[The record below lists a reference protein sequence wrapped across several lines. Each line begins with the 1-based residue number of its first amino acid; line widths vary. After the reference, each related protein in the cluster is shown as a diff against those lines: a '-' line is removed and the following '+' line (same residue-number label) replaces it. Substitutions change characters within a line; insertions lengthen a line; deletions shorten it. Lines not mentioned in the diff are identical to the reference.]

1 MSVECTS
8 CGHLIPAGQFRCG
21 RCGGLAPRESLED
34 FGGLTEV
41 VADGPAA
48 AQVPPSSPPLVVPGA
63 AQPQTV
69 ESAAHAPAHH
79 VERAHPEP
87 APPEPHAAEEPAEVD
102 PMHAKEYAVPKGTFA
117 SEMPHPAPAPS
128 RNADA
133 SGEVK
138 AVARDFS
145 EPVATTPNSATSSA
159 QRLKEPR
166 VATRPP
172 FLASEILRE
181 DLTPL
186 EPGKR
191 IVSVV
196 AHVAGGFGLIGSL
209 LLGYGSAAGIM
220 CAIACVG
227 MVALGRV
234 RLEYATRAAAMAL
247 LSGAGLVGAALV
259 RLSLGASHDDP
270 VLAAACALLPAA
282 LLYRHW
288 YRASPTARALVAGS
302 LVFAV
307 AWAAM
312 TSHRGLLTLGFSW
325 QSWLPALAWY
335 VFGILCLL
343 SLLAFMADE
352 TTGGCGVWALGVSVW
367 FALFVCLR
375 AAMEVETFAVRTREA
390 ATALGVAE
398 AAFAAPLAAALAQLY
413 SRALTP
419 RRRTAV
425 ARG

>member
-21 RCGGLAPRESLED
+21 KCGGLAPRESLED

-41 VADGPAA
+41 VADGHAA
-48 AQVPPSSPPLVVPGA
+48 AQAPPSSPPLVLP
-63 AQPQTV
+63 
-69 ESAAHAPAHH
+69 SAALPQASEP
-79 VERAHPEP
+79 P
-87 APPEPHAAEEPAEVD
+87 APPAPAPEPPSDEERAESD
-102 PMHAKEYAVPKGTFA
+102 PLHAKEYAVPKGTFA
-117 SEMPHPAPAPS
+117 SEMPQPPPTPP

-133 SGEVK
+133 SGELK
-138 AVARDFS
+138 AVARDGS
-145 EPVATTPNSATSSA
+145 EPVATTPNSAASST

-166 VATRPP
+166 VAPRPP

-181 DLTPL
+181 DLTPV

-191 IVSVV
+191 SVSHV
-196 AHVAGGFGLIGSL
+196 AHVAGAFGLIGSL

-220 CAIACVG
+220 CAVACVG
-227 MVALGRV
+227 IVALARV
-234 RLEYATRAAAMAL
+234 RLEYATRAAAIAL
-247 LSGAGLVGAALV
+247 LSGTGLVGAAV
-259 RLSLGASHDDP
+259 ARLSLGASHDDP

-282 LLYRHW
+282 LLFRHW

-325 QSWLPALAWY
+325 ESWLPALAWY

-375 AAMEVETFAVRTREA
+375 AAMEIETFALRTRDA
-390 ATALGVAE
+390 AAALGVAE

-413 SRALTP
+413 ARALAP
-419 RRRTAV
+419 RRRPAV

>member
-1 MSVECTS
+1 MSVACTS

-21 RCGGLAPRESLED
+21 KCGGLAPRESLQD

-48 AQVPPSSPPLVVPGA
+48 AQAPPSSPPLILRSA
-63 AQPQTV
+63 AQPQAS
-69 ESAAHAPAHH
+69 EPPPPAPTPA
-79 VERAHPEP
+79 RLAP
-87 APPEPHAAEEPAEVD
+87 APPAPLELPADEEPAESD

-117 SEMPHPAPAPS
+117 SEMPQATPTPS
-128 RNADA
+128 KNADA
-133 SGEVK
+133 SGELK
-138 AVARDFS
+138 AVARDLS
-145 EPVATTPNSATSSA
+145 EPVTTTPNSAASSA

-166 VATRPP
+166 VAPRPP

-181 DLTPL
+181 DLTPV

-191 IVSVV
+191 SMSHV
-196 AHVAGGFGLIGSL
+196 AHAAGSFGLIGSL
-209 LLGYGSAAGIM
+209 LFGYGSAAGVM
-220 CAIACVG
+220 CAVACVG
-227 MVALGRV
+227 IVALARV
-234 RLEYATRAAAMAL
+234 RLEYATRAAAIAL
-247 LSGAGLVGAALV
+247 LSGTCLVGAAV
-259 RLSLGASHDDP
+259 ARLSLGASHDDP

-282 LLYRHW
+282 LLFRHW

-325 QSWLPALAWY
+325 ESWLPALAWY

-375 AAMEVETFAVRTREA
+375 AAMEVETFAVRTRDA
-390 ATALGVAE
+390 AAALGVAE
-398 AAFAAPLAAALAQLY
+398 AAFAAPFAAALAQLY
-413 SRALTP
+413 ARALAP
-419 RRRTAV
+419 RRRSAV

>member
-21 RCGGLAPRESLED
+21 KCGGLAPRESLED

-41 VADGPAA
+41 VADGAGA
-48 AQVPPSSPPLVVPGA
+48 VLAPPSSPPLVVPSVV
-63 AQPQTV
+63 AQPQTS
-69 ESAAHAPAHH
+69 EPPAPAPAQPEPPAEEEPEADPAHAK
-79 VERAHPEP
+79 
-87 APPEPHAAEEPAEVD
+87 D
-102 PMHAKEYAVPKGTFA
+102 YAVPKGTFA
-117 SEMPHPAPAPS
+117 SEMPQPTPTPP

-133 SGEVK
+133 SGELR
-138 AVARDFS
+138 AVAREIS
-145 EPVATTPNSATSSA
+145 EPVATTLGSAASSA

-166 VATRPP
+166 VAPRPP

-181 DLTPL
+181 DLTPV

-191 IVSVV
+191 ILSHV
-196 AHVAGGFGLIGSL
+196 AHVAGAFGLIGSL
-209 LLGYGSAAGIM
+209 LLGYGSLAGIM
-220 CAIACVG
+220 CAVACVG
-227 MVALGRV
+227 IVALVRV
-234 RLEYATRAAAMAL
+234 RLEYTTRAAAVAM
-247 LSGAGLVGAALV
+247 LSGAGLVGAVLT

-282 LLYRHW
+282 LLFRHW

-307 AWAAM
+307 AWGAM

-335 VFGILCLL
+335 LFGILCLL

-367 FALFVCLR
+367 FALFGCLR
-375 AAMEVETFAVRTREA
+375 AAMEVETFSVSTRDA
-390 ATALGVAE
+390 AAALGVAE

-413 SRALTP
+413 ARALAP
-419 RRRTAV
+419 RRRPAV
-425 ARG
+425 VRG